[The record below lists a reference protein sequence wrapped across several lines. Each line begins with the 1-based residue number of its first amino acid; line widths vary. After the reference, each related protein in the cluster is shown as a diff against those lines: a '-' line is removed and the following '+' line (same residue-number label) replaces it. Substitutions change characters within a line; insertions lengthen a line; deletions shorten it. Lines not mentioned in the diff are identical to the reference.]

1 MLTLLLIGIPFLASL
16 VLLGIK
22 GTQLKNFAL
31 AAALIEFLV
40 SAYAYVVYQQ
50 DPASELLHFDAVWI
64 KSIGASFDVSISAL
78 SLLMVLLTTFLI
90 PLIILS
96 SYRRGH
102 ALANKF
108 YGLILLMQ
116 MALVGV
122 FMANDGFLFYVF
134 WEIALIPIYFICLM
148 WGSPGTS
155 RITLKFF
162 IYTFLGSLFML
173 VGLLY
178 LYNHT
183 GGVDGVKSWNV
194 DALYAAGRNMN
205 LKEQSAV
212 FWSIFIAFAIKMPIV
227 PFHTWQPDTYVAAP
241 TQGTMLLSGIM
252 LKMASF
258 GLLKWLIPAVP
269 LGLEAWGDFALLLC
283 VAGIIYT
290 SIIAIGQKDYKR
302 FIAYASVAHVA
313 VIAAGALALNQ
324 QGIQGSIMLM
334 LAHGVN
340 AIGLFFVVEILV
352 RYTGTSE
359 IPKLGGI
366 RNLNSNFAMHF
377 FIIMLG
383 VVAIPLTNGFV
394 GEFLCLNGLYQYN
407 PIMAAFAGLSVIFGA
422 VYMLRT
428 YQNIMLG
435 EVKDTNLRMGK
446 LEPSEKI
453 TLAIVSLAVLA
464 MGVYPAPLNEIAEIA
479 SKEILMLIK

>member
-1 MLTLLLIGIPFLASL
+1 MTLLLLGIP
-16 VLLGIK
+16 LL
-22 GTQLKNFAL
+22 
-31 AAALIEFLV
+31 AALILLVAKGSNLKNLALSFSLVEFVV
-40 SAYAYVVYQQ
+40 SVYAWFLYRQEPSSSVL
-50 DPASELLHFDAVWI
+50 SFDAEWI
-64 KSIGASFDVSISAL
+64 KSIGAHFDVSINAL
-78 SLLMVLLTTFLI
+78 SLLMILLTNFLI

-96 SYRRGH
+96 SYRKGY
-102 ALANKF
+102 ALSNKF
-108 YGLILLMQ
+108 YGFILLMQ

-134 WEIALIPIYFICLM
+134 WEVALIPIYFICLL
-148 WGSPGTS
+148 WGSEGTA
-155 RITLKFF
+155 RVTLKFF

-183 GGVDGVKSWNV
+183 GVDGTKSWNV
-194 DALYAAGRNMN
+194 NELYLAGKSMN
-205 LKEQSAV
+205 VKEQSAV
-212 FWSIFIAFAIKMPIV
+212 FWSVFVAFAIKMPIV
-227 PFHTWQPDTYVAAP
+227 PFHTWQPDTYVTAP

-269 LGLEAWGDFALLLC
+269 LGLEVWGHTALMLC
-283 VAGIIYT
+283 VIGIIYT

-313 VIAAGALALNQ
+313 VIAAGALSLNQ

-340 AIGLFFVVEILV
+340 AVGLFFVVEILI
-352 RYTGTSE
+352 RYAGTSE

-366 RNLNSNFAMHF
+366 RNLNSNFGMHF

-383 VVAIPLTNGFV
+383 VVAIPLTNGFI
-394 GEFLCLNGLYQYN
+394 GEFLSLNGLYQYS
-407 PIMAAFAGLSVIFGA
+407 PVMAGFAGLSIIFGA

-428 YQNIMLG
+428 YQHIMLG
-435 EVKDTNLRMGK
+435 EVKDTTLRMGT
-446 LEPSEKI
+446 LEASEKI
-453 TLAIVSLAVLA
+453 TLAIISLAVLA
-464 MGVYPAPLNEIAEIA
+464 MGVYPAPLNEIAETA
-479 SKEILMLIK
+479 ANEILMHIK

>member
-1 MLTLLLIGIPFLASL
+1 MLTLLLIGIPFLAAL
-16 VLLGIK
+16 VLLVVK
-22 GTQLKNFAL
+22 GTNLKNLAL
-31 AAALIEFLV
+31 AFSLIEFAV
-40 SAYAYVVYQQ
+40 SVYAYWVYRTE
-50 DPASELLHFDAVWI
+50 PTSPLLAHDSVWI
-64 KSIGASFDVSISAL
+64 RSIGTNFNVSITAL
-78 SLLMVLLTTFLI
+78 SLLMVLLTTFLV

-96 SYRRGH
+96 SFRRGYN
-102 ALANKF
+102 LSNKF

-134 WEIALIPIYFICLM
+134 WEVALIPIYFICQL

-155 RITLKFF
+155 RVTLRFF

-183 GGVDGVKSWNV
+183 GGIEGVKSWNV
-194 DALYAAGRNMN
+194 NALYEAGRAMN
-205 LKEQSAV
+205 LKEQSCV
-212 FWSIFIAFAIKMPIV
+212 FWAIFVAFAIKMPIV
-227 PFHTWQPDTYVAAP
+227 PFHTWQPDTYVTAP

-258 GLLKWLIPAVP
+258 GMLKWLIPAVP
-269 LGLEAWGDFALLLC
+269 LGLEMWGHLALMLC
-283 VAGIIYT
+283 VIGVVYT

-313 VIAAGALALNQ
+313 IIAAGALSLNQ

-340 AIGLFFVVEILV
+340 AIGLFFVVEILI

-377 FIIMLG
+377 FIIILG
-383 VVAIPLTNGFV
+383 VIAIPLTNGFV
-394 GEFLCLNGLYQYN
+394 GEFLCLNGLYQYS
-407 PIMAAFAGLSVIFGA
+407 PVMAGVAGLSIIFGA

-435 EVKDTNLRMGK
+435 EVKNPDLKMGT
-446 LEPSEKI
+446 LETSEKI
-453 TLAIVSLAVLA
+453 TLAIVSLTVLA
-464 MGVYPAPLNEIAEIA
+464 MGTYPAPLNEIAEIA
-479 SKEILMLIK
+479 AKEVLVLIN

>member
-1 MLTLLLIGIPFLASL
+1 MLTLLLLGIP
-16 VLLGIK
+16 LL
-22 GTQLKNFAL
+22 
-31 AAALIEFLV
+31 AALILLAAKGNNLKNLALAFSLIEFGV
-40 SAYAYVVYQQ
+40 SVYAYIVYRQ
-50 DPASELLHFDAVWI
+50 DPTSPLLSHDSVWI
-64 KSIGASFDVSISAL
+64 RSIGAHLNVSIGAL
-78 SLLMVLLTTFLI
+78 SLLMILLATFLV
-90 PLIILS
+90 PLIMLS
-96 SYRRGH
+96 SFRKGYE
-102 ALANKF
+102 LANKF

-116 MALVGV
+116 MAMIGV

-148 WGSPGTS
+148 WGNPGTS
-155 RITLKFF
+155 GVTLKFF

-178 LYNHT
+178 LYNRT
-183 GGVDGVKSWNV
+183 GVDGMRSWNV
-194 DALYAAGRNMN
+194 NDLYLAGRSMN

-212 FWSIFIAFAIKMPIV
+212 FWSIFMAFAIKMPIV
-227 PFHTWQPDTYVAAP
+227 PFHTWQPDTYVTAP

-258 GLLKWLIPAVP
+258 GMLKWLIPTVP
-269 LGLEAWGDFALLLC
+269 LGMQQWGHFALLLC
-283 VAGIIYT
+283 VIGIVYT
-290 SIIAIGQKDYKR
+290 SIIAIRQKDYKR

-313 VIAAGALALNQ
+313 VIAAGALAMNQ

-340 AIGLFFVVEILV
+340 AVGLFFVVEILL
-352 RYTGTSE
+352 RYAGTTE
-359 IPKLGGI
+359 ISKLGGL

-377 FIIMLG
+377 FIIVLG

-394 GEFLCLNGLYQYN
+394 GEFLSLNGLYQYS
-407 PIMAAFAGLSVIFGA
+407 PVMAAFAGLSIIFGA

-435 EVKDTNLRMGK
+435 EVKDPTLRMGK
-446 LEPSEKI
+446 LETSEKI
-453 TLAIVSLAVLA
+453 TLAIISLAVLA
-464 MGVYPAPLNEIAEIA
+464 MGVYPAPLNEIAETA
-479 SKEILMLIK
+479 AKEVLMQIQ